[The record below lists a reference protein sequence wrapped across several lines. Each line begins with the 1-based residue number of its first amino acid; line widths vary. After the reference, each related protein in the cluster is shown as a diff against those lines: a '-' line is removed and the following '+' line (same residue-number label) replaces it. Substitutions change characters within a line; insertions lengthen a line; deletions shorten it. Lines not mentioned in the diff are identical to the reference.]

1 MTGGTALSAIASLRL
16 SAESACLAKPQQ
28 SQNGGSSPYPAGC
41 DVANG
46 EAFRL
51 PHSGLCCQH
60 CGEQLTRVNHT
71 RTTAGFILRER
82 ICPRCDRINTT
93 SERILSVRVRKRT
106 FSDPCE

>member
-1 MTGGTALSAIASLRL
+1 MTGGTALLGTASLRL
-16 SAESACLAKPQQ
+16 SAESACLAKPLQ
-28 SQNGGSSPYPAGC
+28 SQSGGNLPYQVGC
-41 DVANG
+41 GVGNG

-51 PHSGLCCQH
+51 PQSGLCCQH